1 MISCELV
8 VKRVLPVVRRQFVER
23 LSSGKRKQRE
33 IALELGLTEA
43 AVSQYLSEKRACCS
57 TSAEKA
63 IALSVEKYYD
73 KELPFG
79 KKACLICKDL
89 RETKA
94 LCRMHVGDGFLP
106 NEAACGICAT
116 TC

>member
-1 MISCELV
+1 MIPCELV

-23 LSSGKRKQRE
+23 LSSGNKKQRE

-57 TSAEKA
+57 SSAEKS
-63 IALSVEKYYD
+63 IALSVEKFFE
-73 KELPFG
+73 KNVPFG

-89 RETKA
+89 RETRA
-94 LCRMHVGDGFLP
+94 LCKMHVGDGFLP
-106 NEAACGICAT
+106 NKNACGICAT